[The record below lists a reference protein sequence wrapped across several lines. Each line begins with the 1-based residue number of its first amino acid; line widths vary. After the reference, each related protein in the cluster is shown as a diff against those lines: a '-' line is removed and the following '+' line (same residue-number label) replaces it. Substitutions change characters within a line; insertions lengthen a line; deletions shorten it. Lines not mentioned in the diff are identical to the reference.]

1 MPRILD
7 LLARH
12 AIPATFFV
20 PGDTAERHPGLCE
33 RLLAG
38 GHEIG
43 HHGYLHLR
51 SDKVSA
57 EAQRL
62 EIERGLEALAAA
74 GAPVPRGYRSTSWEL
89 TPETFDLLL
98 AHGFAYDSSCMGD
111 DRPYM
116 QRWDGREILE
126 LPVHWSLDDWPRFG
140 WMIDGGGNVA
150 DVAELRGSWLAE
162 YRAARAEGR
171 HVTFTMHPEVIGRAY
186 RFAALESLV
195 AEIAAD
201 GGVWFARLDQVADHV
216 GGRLAG
222 SGGVMGSRLVRTEAT
237 VPGDRGLEF
246 GAPARGAGRGDLE
259 RLPGPLRERRPGGAG
274 GDRSLGR
281 GVAGRDRGLVAAAG
295 RGDRG
300 RSPPG
305 QASRLPPW
313 RRSTPAPSCWRR
325 WRGGAAAS
333 AR

>member
-1 MPRILD
+1 MAGRDDPVAWEWPGGAAVAVSFSFDVDAESGFLGEGEEYARRITALSEGSFGVRRGVPRILD
-7 LLARH
+7 LLGRH
-12 AIPATFFV
+12 GIPATFFV
-20 PGDTAERHPGLCE
+20 PGDTAERHAGLCE

-57 EAQRL
+57 AAQEE

-89 TPETFDLLL
+89 TPETFELLL

-116 QRWDGREILE
+116 QQWEGREILE

-150 DVAELRGSWLAE
+150 DVAELHGSWLAE
-162 YRAARAEGR
+162 YQAARAEGR

-201 GGVWFARLDQVADHV
+201 GDVWFARLDQVADHV
-216 GGRLAG
+216 GARLAG
-222 SGGVMGSRLVRTEAT
+222 
-237 VPGDRGLEF
+237 
-246 GAPARGAGRGDLE
+246 
-259 RLPGPLRERRPGGAG
+259 AG
-274 GDRSLGR
+274 G
-281 GVAGRDRGLVAAAG
+281 
-295 RGDRG
+295 
-300 RSPPG
+300 
-305 QASRLPPW
+305 
-313 RRSTPAPSCWRR
+313 
-325 WRGGAAAS
+325 
-333 AR
+333 